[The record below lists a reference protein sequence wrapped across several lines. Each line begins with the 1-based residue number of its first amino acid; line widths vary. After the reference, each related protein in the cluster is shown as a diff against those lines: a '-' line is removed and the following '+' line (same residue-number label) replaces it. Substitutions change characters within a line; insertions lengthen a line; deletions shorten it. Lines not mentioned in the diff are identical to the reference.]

1 MTTLDRIPQ
10 PAPIPPALVKLPEE
24 GRLGPAGAPSAPAT
38 APPGEI
44 LPALVETPAWPR
56 VFPSL

>member
-1 MTTLDRIPQ
+1 MTTLDRIRQ

-24 GRLGPAGAPSAPAT
+24 GRLGPVGAPSAPAT
-38 APPGEI
+38 APGEI
-44 LPALVETPAWPR
+44 QPALVETPAWPR